1 MSYETYI
8 DEQERYNDLKEQVSA
23 LGFDAL
29 DILDGEGVDFNVQ
42 NPETGLL
49 EFGYSNANTCL
60 ENWLSAHSS
69 DDGTVDTDTPANDD
83 GTVDTDTPANDASD
97 GVDDASTRLSDN
109 LAKIIDTSYN
119 GNQIHYDPV
128 GVDETVTKIVNYFR
142 DLFEIVSDYIETDK
156 PLDERGKPYRS
167 AGPRPEALSF
177 YCANLETA
185 LNTAKAHAVESISD
199 IVKAVRAY
207 SDGDASLLTK
217 LLSGGGGG
225 GGDPSSAPTFDGDD
239 DLLGDLDN
247 LDDEIIDEPPLE
259 NQEPS
264 IDEDE
269 KLVIP
274 GVSGGLSQKNSTS
287 TDTSLSGVTDET
299 LKLDGSSDIASSLD
313 NVGTSFFGTDGK
325 FFVPSVSATS
335 IEKDKVNSAGVVG
348 AGAVLAAASLAVGG
362 KIYHDKKNE
371 AENSDGIAEADDEL
385 IDNAEDSDE
394 KDNKKEDEKDN
405 TDDEKNNK
413 SIFKSS
419 GVKFKESILDVGGD
433 L

>member
-69 DDGTVDTDTPANDD
+69 DD

-264 IDEDE
+264 FDEDE

-371 AENSDGIAEADDEL
+371 AENSDGIAEADDE
-385 IDNAEDSDE
+385 
-394 KDNKKEDEKDN
+394 
-405 TDDEKNNK
+405 KNNK